1 MKENDFDK
9 IYDLIDSGEYV
20 LAREAIDEALK
31 VNESDIDAHKL
42 MALCDVNLENYE
54 SARCILENIVKHRQD
69 DALIWYYLGC
79 CYDNLGDLIAAKH
92 AYLQVLELRPEY
104 IDAFRSLAIV
114 YIKAEKFD
122 EAIETAKKAIELSG
136 DDYSLYYVLGTAC
149 MASKRFE
156 DSVTYIEKAIELNP
170 ENLQLYNN
178 LGTSYLTIGN
188 FDMALA
194 TYEKALKIDETDAL
208 TYFNIAS
215 ILQIQE
221 KHVEACEYFA
231 KAHQYDPEDD
241 NYIVAWAVSEV
252 KAGMFREAIEH
263 YKFLASA
270 YPQKTTYKFNLACC
284 YQVVGEYEIAISLL
298 KQLVMMNPKAANFLK
313 KLASIYIATG
323 QLANAK
329 EIYEKII
336 KQGTVAFETYYELA
350 MLCTKTGD
358 SDRAEQILKKV
369 IGLNP
374 EFAAAHKDLGVIYL
388 NKRLFDYAKDEFEK
402 AYQLNPNNA
411 SIVVEY
417 ANYLHSTSDFV
428 KADEFYEKA
437 LALEPENINAL
448 AFSALNKT
456 HLKQIDVAKEQVLRV
471 LEKCENSAFLLY
483 VAGRIHH
490 LAGDFEDAKMYLIK
504 AYELEQ
510 LPDVQNLLGLC
521 YLELGNFEQAKTIF
535 MNMYEKLPLN
545 VNVLLSIAK
554 CCEKLG
560 QNDEAISYAEKLV
573 EHFEECEEAHE
584 IIRRLS

>member
-1 MKENDFDK
+1 MNEKDFDK
-9 IYDLIDSGEYV
+9 IYDLIDAGEYA
-20 LAREAIDEALK
+20 LARESIDIALK
-31 VNESDIDAHKL
+31 QDETDIDAHKL

-54 SARCILENIVKHRQD
+54 SARCILENIVKYRQD

-79 CYDNLGDLIAAKH
+79 CYDNLGDLISAKH
-92 AYLQVLELRPEY
+92 AYLHVLELRPEY

-114 YIKAEKFD
+114 YIKAEKYD
-122 EAIETAKKAIELSG
+122 ESIVTAKKALELAD

-149 MASKRFE
+149 MAANRFE
-156 DSVTYIEKAIELNP
+156 DSVVYLEKAIELNP

-188 FDMALA
+188 LDMA
-194 TYEKALKIDETDAL
+194 YQIYQKALKINETDAL

-231 KAHQYDPEDD
+231 KAHEFEPLEDS
-241 NYIVAWAVSEV
+241 YIVAWAISEV
-252 KAGMFREAIEH
+252 KAGMFKEAIEH

-270 YPQKTTYKFNLACC
+270 YPQKSTYKFNLACC
-284 YQVVGEYEIAISLL
+284 YQVIGEYEIAISLL
-298 KQLVMMNPKAANFLK
+298 KQLIMVNPKAVNFLK

-336 KQGTVAFETYYELA
+336 KQGSVVYQTYYELA
-350 MLCTKTGD
+350 ILCTKLGD
-358 SDRAEQILKKV
+358 VDRAEQILKKV
-369 IGLNP
+369 CGLNP
-374 EFAAAHKDLGVIYL
+374 EFAPAHKDLGVIYL

-402 AYQLNPNNA
+402 AYQLDPNNA
-411 SIVVEY
+411 SIIVEY
-417 ANYLHSTSDFV
+417 ANYLHSTSDFE
-428 KADEFYEKA
+428 KADEFYDKA
-437 LALEPENINAL
+437 LAIEPENLNAL

-456 HLKQIDVAKEQVLRV
+456 HLKQIDVAKEQIKKV

-483 VAGRIHH
+483 VAGRIFF
-490 LAGDFEDAKMYLIK
+490 LANDFEDAKMYLIK
-504 AYELEQ
+504 AYELEK
-510 LPDVQNLLGLC
+510 LTDVQNLLGLC

-535 MNMYEKLPLN
+535 LNMYEKLPLN
-545 VNVLLSIAK
+545 VNVLLNVAK
-554 CCEKLG
+554 CCERLG
-560 QNDEAISYAEKLV
+560 EKDEAISYAEKLV

-584 IIRRLS
+584 LIRRLS